1 MQIIKRDN
9 VIYRFSPNNP
19 PIATVHLGE
28 EFWVETNDCYSG
40 QIKTEQDLR
49 PHIDTTIMNAA
60 TGPIYITDV
69 SPGDVICVEIQEIE
83 LGSYGIMPT
92 NVGLGPLGDLITE
105 PNTKII
111 PIENGLAH
119 FSHHIK
125 LPLTPMIGVL
135 GVAPASEEIHCVI
148 PGDHG
153 ANMDTKDIKTGS
165 KVYLPVFVEGAKLAV
180 ADLHACMGDGEL
192 SGTGIE
198 IAGRVR
204 LGVSK
209 AAGISLK
216 MPLIETEEFF
226 MITASGK
233 DFKETAKKGIKYASE
248 VLERALEL
256 SFPDAYRLIS
266 ATCDLRISQ
275 IVNPLMTVR
284 VAIPKYLL
292 KELV

>member
-9 VIYRFSPNNP
+9 VIYQFSPNNP
-19 PIATVHLGE
+19 SIATVNLRE
-28 EFWVETNDCYSG
+28 EFWVETNDCYSD
-40 QIKTEQDLR
+40 QIKTEKDLR
-49 PHIDTTIMNAA
+49 THIDTTIMNAA
-60 TGPIYITDV
+60 TGPIYINGV
-69 SPGDVICVEIQEIE
+69 SPGDVICVEIKEIE

-111 PIENGLAH
+111 PIVNGVAH
-119 FSHHIK
+119 FSHYID

-135 GVAPASEEIHCVI
+135 GVAPAAGEIHCVI

-165 KVYLPVFVEGAKLAV
+165 KVYLPVFVEGANLAI

-204 LGVSK
+204 LCVSK
-209 AAGISLK
+209 VAGLSLK
-216 MPLIETEEFF
+216 MPMVETEDFF
-226 MITASGK
+226 MIIASGK
-233 DFKETAKKGIKYASE
+233 DFRETAKKGIKYAAE
-248 VLERALEL
+248 LLERALEL
-256 SFPDAYRLIS
+256 SFPDAYRLLS

-284 VAIPKYLL
+284 LAIPKYIL
-292 KELV
+292 KELG